1 MCVFVNGGGQTAGRE
16 EATSAPFDVCLRR
29 RAGTYMLC
37 GSPTNPTLLLSPT
50 PPHPTTPP
58 PPSPLPPLFSSGV
71 CVSLLWRSPALKPS
85 APERAQKAQGLI
97 GGDVRNM
104 AHKRGEDT
112 VSERVRRSTKLKTLN
127 EKKKNI
133 QKNLEALL

>member
-1 MCVFVNGGGQTAGRE
+1 MEEGRLQGERKPLRHPLMSACGGEQVPTCCV
-16 EATSAPFDVCLRR
+16 APP
-29 RAGTYMLC
+29 
-37 GSPTNPTLLLSPT
+37 PTRHFFCP

-127 EKKKNI
+127 EKKKHTKKI
-133 QKNLEALL
+133 LKRYYEQI